1 MRQGSSSRSR
11 PVCDLSGSTLG
22 GDKAVPGRSHRG
34 HCLAHS
40 NPGAQTVLPSS
51 LPAPRS
57 RTEEAELGPLAAPAH
72 ALCSETS
79 WQTCTLLPL
88 VYTGA
93 WSEMSLS
100 VSVFV
105 LIPIYIPRG
114 QTKPNVLNKQST
126 RRISRKGKCREC
138 FSRGSECEQE
148 APPEKHTQ
156 LIETHLSR

>member
-1 MRQGSSSRSR
+1 MDPDPIVSLTFFIHPLRQRQGSSSRSS

-22 GDKAVPGRSHRG
+22 GDKAVPGRSYRG
-34 HCLAHS
+34 HCPVHS
-40 NPGAQTVLPSS
+40 SPGAQTVLPGS
-51 LPAPRS
+51 LAGPWS
-57 RTEEAELGPLAAPAH
+57 GTQEAEPGPLAAPAH

-93 WSEMSLS
+93 WSETTLS

-114 QTKPNVLNKQST
+114 QTKPNILNKQST
-126 RRISRKGKCREC
+126 RRISRKREM
-138 FSRGSECEQE
+138 
-148 APPEKHTQ
+148 
-156 LIETHLSR
+156 

>member
-1 MRQGSSSRSR
+1 MNLCLADTGHPVNCQAHTFYGSTEAVRQGSSSRSR

-51 LPAPRS
+51 LPGPRS

-79 WQTCTLLPL
+79 WQTCTPLPL

-93 WSEMSLS
+93 WSETTLS

-126 RRISRKGKCREC
+126 RRISRKREM
-138 FSRGSECEQE
+138 
-148 APPEKHTQ
+148 
-156 LIETHLSR
+156 

>member
-1 MRQGSSSRSR
+1 MDPDPIVSLTFFIHQLRQRQGSSSRSS

-22 GDKAVPGRSHRG
+22 VDKAVPGRSHRG

-51 LPAPRS
+51 LPGPRS
-57 RTEEAELGPLAAPAH
+57 RTQEAEPGPLAAPAH

-93 WSEMSLS
+93 WSETTLS

-126 RRISRKGKCREC
+126 RRISRKREM
-138 FSRGSECEQE
+138 
-148 APPEKHTQ
+148 
-156 LIETHLSR
+156 